1 MRTIEL
7 RSGELIPAIGQ
18 TTWGYGEDPARRA
31 EEVAALR
38 EGIELGMT
46 LVDTAELYAD
56 GVAEELAG
64 EAIAGRR
71 DAVFLVGKVLPAH
84 ATVEGTVTACRR
96 SLERLRTDR
105 IDLYLLHWR
114 GPVALSQ
121 TLEAFAQLGA
131 AGAIRS
137 WGVGNFDVPDL
148 AELVGLPGG
157 WGLAVDQVPYSP
169 VRRGID
175 YDVLPWCLAKGITA
189 MAYAP
194 FEGGSVL
201 GLPALRAVAER
212 RGATTAQVVLAWA
225 LRHEQLAVLPMMR
238 TAAEARE
245 NHAALDLRL
254 TPDDVFE
261 LEEAFPA
268 PKFPQPIVVASG
280 A

>member
-7 RSGELIPAIGQ
+7 RSGEPIPAIGQ

-38 EGIELGMT
+38 EGLELGMT

-56 GVAEELAG
+56 GAAEELVG

-96 SLERLRTDR
+96 SLRRLRTDR

-131 AGAIRS
+131 AGAIRY

-157 WGLAVDQVPYSP
+157 RGLAVDQVPYSP

-175 YDVLPWCLAKGITA
+175 YDVLPWCLEESITP

-201 GLPALRAVAER
+201 GHPALRTVAER
-212 RGATTAQVVLAWA
+212 HDATPAQVVLAWIV
-225 LRHEQLAVLPMMR
+225 RHERLAVLPMMR
-238 TAAEARE
+238 TPAEVRE
-245 NHAALDLRL
+245 NRAALDLRL
-254 TPDDVFE
+254 APDDLFA

-268 PKFPQPIVVASG
+268 PKWPQPIVVA
-280 A
+280 

>member
-1 MRTIEL
+1 MRMIEL
-7 RSGELIPAIGQ
+7 RSGEPVPAIGQ
-18 TTWGYGEDPARRA
+18 TTWGYGEDPGRRA

-38 EGIELGMT
+38 EGLELGMT

-56 GVAEELAG
+56 GAAEEIAG

-71 DAVFLVGKVLPAH
+71 DDVFLVGKVEPAH
-84 ATVEGTVTACRR
+84 ATAEGTVTACHESLRR
-96 SLERLRTDR
+96 LSTDR

-114 GPVALSQ
+114 GPVALWQ

-131 AGAIRS
+131 AGSIRH

-157 WGLAVDQVPYSP
+157 QGVAVDQVPYSP

-175 YDVLPWCLAKGITA
+175 YDVLPWCLAEGITT

-201 GLPALRAVAER
+201 GHPALRAVAER
-212 RGATTAQVVLAWA
+212 HDATPAQVVLAWV

-238 TAAEARE
+238 TPAEVRE
-245 NHAALDLRL
+245 NRAALDLRL
-254 TPDDVFE
+254 APDDLFG

-268 PKFPQPIVVASG
+268 PKWPQPIVVA
-280 A
+280 